1 MCGYANS
8 NAHIKI
14 LFQQTKYIN
23 CANSYMQNFWWE
35 MIRMFTFPVL
45 LLQYLGLC
53 NILFMRN
60 KRMIKK
66 IIARAPFCDLVFV
79 KCCIVFLK
87 VYIKDAEKLYLK

>member
-23 CANSYMQNFWWE
+23 CANSYMQKFWWE

-66 IIARAPFCDLVFV
+66 SSTGPLSVIWSLLSVVLFF
-79 KCCIVFLK
+79 
-87 VYIKDAEKLYLK
+87 

>member
-23 CANSYMQNFWWE
+23 CANSYMQKFWWE

-60 KRMIKK
+60 
-66 IIARAPFCDLVFV
+66 RAPFCDLVFV